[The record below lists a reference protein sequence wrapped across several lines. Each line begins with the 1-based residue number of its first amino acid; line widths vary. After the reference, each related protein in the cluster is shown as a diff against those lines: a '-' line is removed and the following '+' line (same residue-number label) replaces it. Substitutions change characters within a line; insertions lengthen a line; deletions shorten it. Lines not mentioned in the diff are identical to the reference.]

1 LVGHLIY
8 CYLCVPFKFMHKY
21 TRHIALLLLVVI
33 IYPYIAQS
41 LHVLGHDHGHM
52 HVYGVAPGAHGNY
65 SCTPDTGC
73 VHHNNPANDRE
84 STGIRGV
91 TLTTR
96 TDGGSDTPCT
106 LCEHEFAKFSLTSIY
121 TVVFGQDKIGVFGP
135 VPYSEPSGIFTF
147 NHISLR
153 APPLSS

>member
-1 LVGHLIY
+1 
-8 CYLCVPFKFMHKY
+8 MHKY

-33 IYPYIAQS
+33 IYPYVAQS

-52 HVYGVAPGAHGNY
+52 HLYGVAGAQGNY
-65 SCTPDTGC
+65 SCTPDAGC
-73 VHHNNPANDRE
+73 VHNDPVGDRE
-84 STGIRGV
+84 STGIHGA
-91 TLTTR
+91 TLQALTGDR
-96 TDGGSDTPCT
+96 SDSPCT

-121 TVVFGQDKIGVFGP
+121 TVVFGQDKIGSIGP
-135 VPYSEPSGIFTF
+135 VPYNEPSGIFTF